1 MVFLRNN
8 GGDMAK
14 FAYKMENILEIKYK
28 LESQAKTN
36 YANAMAKLREEQ
48 QKLKKL
54 LARQIAFE
62 NELRK
67 LMSARLDILEI
78 KMCKFAIEKAKMDVK
93 NQILQVTLADRN
105 VEQARIRLYEVMNE
119 RKIHEKL
126 KENAFEDFKKELL
139 VQESKEIDE
148 LVSYTF
154 GKAR

>member
-1 MVFLRNN
+1 
-8 GGDMAK
+8 MAK
-14 FAYKMENILEIKYK
+14 FMYKMENILEIKYK

-48 QKLKKL
+48 EKLRYL
-54 LARQIAFE
+54 MARQTGYE
-62 NELRK
+62 NELRR

-78 KMCKFAIEKAKMDVK
+78 KMCKSAIEKAKMDVK
-93 NQILQVTLADRN
+93 KQILQVTVADRN
-105 VEQARIRLYEVMNE
+105 LEQARIRLYEVMNE

-126 KENAFEDFKKELL
+126 KENAFEDFKKELE

-148 LVSYTF
+148 LVSYTY